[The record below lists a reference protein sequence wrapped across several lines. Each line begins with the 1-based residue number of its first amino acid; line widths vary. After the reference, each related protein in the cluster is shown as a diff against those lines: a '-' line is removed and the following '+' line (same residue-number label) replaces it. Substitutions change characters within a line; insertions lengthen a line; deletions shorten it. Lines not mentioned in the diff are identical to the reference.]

1 MDDTMYKKQSY
12 LPIASL
18 ICTILLLVACAGEE
32 NIRMNQDP
40 ILGEW
45 TNDKNMTILVHRT
58 PGNELV
64 AEIISAPG
72 FFDANVG
79 AGKMIIRNIQ
89 PFQTRYSGIFVM
101 PGDEKSVKV
110 QIRFSN
116 RNTLVFST
124 EDKRAQGNLMIWYRI
139 IKSNKLLKS
148 DKAAK

>member
-1 MDDTMYKKQSY
+1 MDVTMYRKQ
-12 LPIASL
+12 IFL
-18 ICTILLLVACAGEE
+18 IVACFVSTIFLLMACAGEE
-32 NIRMNQDP
+32 NIRANQDP

-45 TNDKNMTILVHRT
+45 TNDKNLIILVHRT
-58 PGNELV
+58 QGKELV

-72 FFDANVG
+72 FFGDNIG

-89 PFQTRYSGIFVM
+89 PYQTRYSGIFVM

-124 EDKRAQGNLMIWYRI
+124 DDKRAKGNLMIWHR
-139 IKSNKLLKS
+139 LLKS
-148 DKAAK
+148 NNTLRK